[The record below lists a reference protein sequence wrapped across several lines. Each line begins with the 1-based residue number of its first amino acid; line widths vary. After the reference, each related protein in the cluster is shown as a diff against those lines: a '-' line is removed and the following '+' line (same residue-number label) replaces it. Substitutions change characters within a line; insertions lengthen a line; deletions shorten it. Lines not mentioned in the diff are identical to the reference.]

1 MSNHIVGL
9 SRESRR
15 AAQELWNNMYDNYG
29 FKYLPRDLVNRYD
42 EIYRSILSEVV
53 HNLVQHDLGYFRS
66 FLSCL
71 DYATWIYWLESAN
84 PATLQELEY
93 AAKLGSEIADTV
105 HNEILDAIDNSDGEC
120 DVEQELDYAVGNTVL
135 LVMPTTNEFNEFERC
150 VWHDI
155 YESNVIE
162 PYFNGDLLV
171 SIRPGLSR
179 LLLTTNSGMYV
190 T

>member
-9 SRESRR
+9 SKRSRR

-29 FKYLPRDLVNRYD
+29 FQYLPRELVNRYD

-53 HNLVQHDLGYFRS
+53 HNLVQHDLGHFRS

-84 PATLQELEY
+84 PATLEQLEV
-93 AAKLGSEIADTV
+93 AAKYGSDIAETIRDEV
-105 HNEILDAIDNSDGEC
+105 HDAFENSDGEC
-120 DVEQELDYAVGNTVL
+120 DEEQELDYAVGNSVL

-150 VWHDI
+150 VWEDI
-155 YESNVIE
+155 QDSNVIE

-179 LLLTTNSGMYV
+179 LLLTSNSGMYV

>member
-1 MSNHIVGL
+1 
-9 SRESRR
+9 
-15 AAQELWNNMYDNYG
+15 MYDNYG
-29 FKYLPRDLVNRYD
+29 FQYLPRELVNRYD

-53 HNLVQHDLGYFRS
+53 HNLVQHDLGHFRS
-66 FLSCL
+66 YLSCL

-84 PATLQELEY
+84 PATLEQLEV
-93 AAKLGSEIADTV
+93 AAKYGSDIAETIRDEV
-105 HNEILDAIDNSDGEC
+105 HDAFENSDGEC
-120 DVEQELDYAVGNTVL
+120 DEEQELDYAVGNSVL

-150 VWHDI
+150 VWDDI
-155 YESNVIE
+155 QDSNVIE

-179 LLLTTNSGMYV
+179 LLLTSNSGMYV